1 MTAGPAAS
9 RRVLARTPVAPLPAS
24 SPTRPVGINGRTS
37 APPDSSLPDVCSFQL
52 PKVCSFRLPLANKC
66 RARRG
71 RRFRRHTETIGERF
85 ARDRQALFPLP
96 PVPYDACDQRSTR
109 VTSLSLV
116 RDRRND
122 YSVPT
127 AYGHRAV
134 VVKGSVDEVVIVCG
148 REEIARHRRS
158 YDRDVLIFD
167 PRHDLAL
174 LERKTGALDPAAP
187 LVGWALPEELL
198 RRRRLLEARRGKPG
212 TREYVQVLRRLE
224 DCRLAHVRGA
234 VRDALT
240 LGVIGFDAVKH
251 LTLCRIEDRPPQLD
265 LAQYPHLPAA
275 RVATTAAAD
284 YLALLGAG
292 TE

>member
-1 MTAGPAAS
+1 M
-9 RRVLARTPVAPLPAS
+9 
-24 SPTRPVGINGRTS
+24 
-37 APPDSSLPDVCSFQL
+37 
-52 PKVCSFRLPLANKC
+52 
-66 RARRG
+66 
-71 RRFRRHTETIGERF
+71 
-85 ARDRQALFPLP
+85 P

-134 VVKGSVDEVVIVCG
+134 VVKGYVDEVVIVCG
-148 REEIARHRRS
+148 SEEIARHRRS
-158 YDRDVLIFD
+158 DDRDVLIFD
-167 PRHDLAL
+167 PRHYLAL
-174 LERKTGALDPAAP
+174 WERKTGALDQAAP
-187 LVGWALPEELL
+187 RVGWALPEEFL
-198 RRRRLLEARRGKPG
+198 RLRRLLEARLGKPG

-224 DCRLAHVRGA
+224 DFRLAHVRGA

-251 LTLCRIEDRPPQLD
+251 LTLCRIEHRPPQLD

-284 YLALLGAG
+284 YLALLVGAAG
-292 TE
+292 CWRAFLLCSRRRCGGAVESYAQRSKRSTAESFRTSRPSAPPWPTRRHSTNVCPGNRVRYIRAQGPSRGNSSRLAVAQ